1 MSRWEE
7 EDEEDDGAGA
17 GPAVTDMD
25 AIELVEETDVLI
37 RIECCRGGRS
47 TITELFVAVYYILYS
62 MPFFS
67 YPKSKHVHLRM
78 IISMTPSSSTSV
90 HITAYYALAS
100 RPK

>member
-7 EDEEDDGAGA
+7 EEEDDGAGA

-78 IISMTPSSSTSV
+78 ISMTPSSSTSV

>member
-7 EDEEDDGAGA
+7 EEDDYGAGA

-78 IISMTPSSSTSV
+78 ISMTPSSSTSV